1 MATKNRR
8 TKNRRTKKRA
18 GMHCCGRRRNR
29 SPQRK
34 RRTVKDQGVKG
45 LNNDDDQ
52 NEMDSFLSGIMSD
65 SDDEDNTT
73 TENPVASKKKNKTKK
88 RKTKKRKTKKRKL
101 RKEIKKGD

>member
-1 MATKNRR
+1 
-8 TKNRRTKKRA
+8 
-18 GMHCCGRRRNR
+18 MHCCGRRRNR

-34 RRTVKDQGVKG
+34 RRTVKDQGVKDQGVKG
-45 LNNDDDQ
+45 LNDDDDQ

-88 RKTKKRKTKKRKL
+88 R
-101 RKEIKKGD
+101 D